1 MINAS
6 LLPNLRHCQVTNLKK
21 GKINNH
27 DAALL
32 AIASATDGLATSKE
46 VIKQLKQ
53 WRAKPLAFTYL
64 WNTSIHGGY
73 GFVGKDV
80 NSVSNK
86 VYHHAAFGKDN
97 DCTTNRRTYWY
108 RVKNGTYRLT
118 LEGFRR
124 LAELQDQLS

>member
-6 LLPNLRHCQVTNLKK
+6 HLQSLTHSRTTNLKK

-27 DAALL
+27 DATLL
-32 AIASATDGLATSKE
+32 IIASKEDGITKTGD
-46 VIKQLKQ
+46 VIKQLQ
-53 WRAKPLAFTYL
+53 AWRGPAKFAYL
-64 WNTSIHGGY
+64 WNTSGFGGY

-80 NSVSNK
+80 NSSSNPVESFCSK
-86 VYHHAAFGKDN
+86 HQ
-97 DCTTNRRTYWY
+97 RRTYWY
-108 RVKNGTYRLT
+108 RVKRGTYRLT